1 MLEVRIILGLA
12 IVLVMASLLMAWQ
25 SVAAKRRKANSLRRM
40 RDTLERFD
48 PMAPLASRT
57 STTVAGLPPVV
68 ENWLQ
73 QAGISPNRALYAGL
87 AAGGM
92 SAALAGGFLAG
103 FMGAAV
109 ALLLVYPAILI
120 GILKWRIGVYRD
132 RVEAMLPDFLN
143 AVVRVLSVGCSLD
156 MAFRNAS
163 EECEEPL
170 KGIFSQVLLRTQ
182 AGMAL
187 EDALNQVAEVAGIKE
202 IRFVAAVFYLGIHYG
217 GNAQAILERV
227 TTSMRERARSQKE
240 LQAMTGETRASAA
253 ILSALPIL
261 VGSLILISNPAY
273 LINMWHDHTGRNL
286 LLGAFGL
293 QITGML
299 LLFRMARIR

>member
-1 MLEVRIILGLA
+1 MFEIRIIFGLA
-12 IVLVMASLLMAWQ
+12 LTLVLTALFLLWQ
-25 SVAAKRRKANSLRRM
+25 SVVAKRRKVNGLKRM
-40 RDTLERFD
+40 QETLERFD
-48 PMAPLASRT
+48 PMAQLSPKTPSAM
-57 STTVAGLPPVV
+57 AGLPPAL
-68 ENWLQ
+68 ENRLQ
-73 QAGISPNRALYAGL
+73 QAGISPDKRLYAGL
-87 AAGGM
+87 SAGGLVL
-92 SAALAGGFLAG
+92 ALIGGFLSG
-103 FMGAAV
+103 FTGAAI
-109 ALLLVYPAILI
+109 ALLAVYPLLLF
-120 GILKWRIGVYRD
+120 GLLKWRTGVYRA

-163 EECEEPL
+163 EECDEPL
-170 KGIFSQVLLRTQ
+170 KGVFSQVLLRTQ

-187 EDALNQVAEVAGIKE
+187 EDALSQVAEVAGIKE

-261 VGSLILISNPAY
+261 VGSLILVSNPDY
-273 LINMWHDHTGRNL
+273 LLNMWHDATGRNL
-286 LLGAFGL
+286 LMGAFGL
-293 QITGML
+293 QVAGMV